1 MKNTTRKNV
10 KFLSAAVVLLCAGFV
25 PQEGADAGSVTVKE
39 AVEKAINTNP
49 EVKAKFHAFRDVY
62 EEQGVTNGGYW
73 PKLDVIAGM
82 GKEWVSGDN
91 ITKQDYFRKGVRL
104 ELTQMLFDGM
114 YTTNQV
120 SRLKHSGQARYFEF
134 MNSMETV
141 GLESFR
147 AYADVQRYREMVR
160 LAKRNYD
167 YHREIFLQVSS
178 RVGAGVGAGVDQDQ
192 INARVA
198 LAQSNYLT
206 ELSNLH
212 DVTARYQR
220 LVGELPE
227 DNLQAVLLPDDGIP
241 ESVTEALGTAFQHN
255 PGFLAFMADINAS
268 KRAVKVQ
275 ESKFYPKL
283 DLKAHSEW
291 SWDTDGIDG
300 QQEERVIELVLS
312 YNIFNGGSDAAAVR
326 QYKQKMFEAID
337 LKDKAA
343 NDLRQT
349 VSIAFNDRL
358 KIAEQVR
365 YLDQHRK
372 SLDRVRVAYRD
383 QFNIGKRT
391 LLDLL
396 DTENEYYQAQRAY
409 YNGFFDLT
417 VANARTL
424 AGMGRLMSTMGVVR
438 GEMPSL
444 KDINIPVPSVTAG
457 DIPVAEAPGQ
467 YRVTGM

>member
-10 KFLSAAVVLLCAGFV
+10 KFLSAAVLLLCAGVV
-25 PQEGADAGSVTVKE
+25 PQAEAATVRE
-39 AVEKAINTNP
+39 ALEKAVNTNP
-49 EVKAKFHAFRDVY
+49 EIKARFHAFRDVY
-62 EEQGVTNGGYW
+62 EEQGVANGGYW
-73 PKLDVIAGM
+73 PKVDAVAGV
-82 GKEWVSGDN
+82 GREWIYGEAVTD
-91 ITKQDYFRKGVRL
+91 KDYWRKGVRL
-104 ELTQMLFDGM
+104 EMTQMLFDGF
-114 YTTNQV
+114 YTSNQV

-134 MNSMETV
+134 MDSIETV
-141 GLESFR
+141 GLESLR
-147 AYADVQRYREMVR
+147 AYADVLRYREMVR

-167 YHREIFLQVSS
+167 YHQEIYNQVHS
-178 RVGAGVGAGVDQDQ
+178 RVKAGAGAGVDLDQ
-192 INARVA
+192 ISARVA

-227 DNLQAVLLPDDGIP
+227 ENLEAVLLSEGGIP
-241 ESVTEALGTAFQHN
+241 VTVTETVSEAYQHN
-255 PGFLAFMADINAS
+255 PGFLATMSDINAA

-283 DLKAHSEW
+283 DLKARHDW
-291 SWDTDGIDG
+291 TWDADGIDG
-300 QQEERVIELVLS
+300 NRNEAVVELVLS
-312 YNIFNGGSDAAAVR
+312 YNILNGGSDAAAVR
-326 QYKQKMFEAID
+326 QYKQKLYRSVD
-337 LKDKAA
+337 VKDKAA
-343 NDLRQT
+343 TDLRQT
-349 VSIAFNDRL
+349 VSIAYNDRT

-365 YLDQHRK
+365 YLDQHRQN
-372 SLDRVRVAYRD
+372 LDRVRVAYRQ

-409 YNGFFDLT
+409 FNGFFDLT

-424 AGMGRLMSTMGVVR
+424 AGMGKLMTTMGVVR

-444 KDINIPVPSVTAG
+444 KDINIPTPKVTEADVPK
-457 DIPVAEAPGQ
+457 AEAPGS
-467 YRVTGM
+467 Y